1 MTPLIWYARI
11 GKGDSCM
18 TEQDRLQYVEV
29 LLALAGHGDL
39 YKEDEKSSHEISHE
53 DQEKPKKRW
62 SWRLK

>member
-1 MTPLIWYARI
+1 
-11 GKGDSCM
+11 M

-62 SWRLK
+62 SWRSK